1 MTRLVVIWLVLS
13 VEAHVTTSDRASFLF
28 SQFNKQVSMKDIFSR
43 SLQTTIIFLILG
55 GILALA
61 LSGFFSGTGRVTDSF
76 VAVQYWFSTRYQAI
90 QDFIAAPRDITTL
103 RARNAELEAQ
113 VSQLQTQVI
122 ELQQRVNETEIL
134 AALVDF
140 SRSSPESTYKA
151 AAVIGRDPSPF
162 LHYVIINRGSNAGIR
177 RGMPVVT
184 NQGLVGRVDGVISD
198 AARVQL
204 ITDPASLVNVHLQ
217 NANTDAILNGS
228 VTGDVSLD
236 FISQDVNVEAGDL
249 ILTSGLGGGY
259 PPDLIIG
266 QIVNVRSLD
275 YELFQQATV
284 QPSVDFSRLSIVLVI
299 TNFRPVDISPLV
311 PNTTP

>member
-1 MTRLVVIWLVLS
+1 
-13 VEAHVTTSDRASFLF
+13 
-28 SQFNKQVSMKDIFSR
+28 MKDLFSR
-43 SLQTTIIFLILG
+43 SLQTTIIFLIVG

-61 LSGFFSGTGRVTDSF
+61 LSGFFSGTSRITGSL

-90 QDFIAAPRDITTL
+90 QDFMAAPRDITTL
-103 RARNAELEAQ
+103 RTRNAELEAQ

-122 ELQQRVNETEIL
+122 ELQQRVNETDIL

-162 LHYVIINRGSNAGIR
+162 LHYIIINRGSNDGIR

-184 NQGLVGRVDGVISD
+184 NQGLVGRVDAVISD
-198 AARVQL
+198 AARVLL
-204 ITDPASLVNVHLQ
+204 ITDPASLVNVYLQ
-217 NANTDAILNGS
+217 NANTDAVLSGS

-236 FISQDVNVEAGDL
+236 FIPQDVDVQAGDL

-259 PPDLIIG
+259 PPDLIVG
-266 QIVNVRSLD
+266 QTVNVRSLD

-284 QPSVDFSRLSIVLVI
+284 QPSVEFSRLAIVLVI

-311 PNTTP
+311 PETTP

>member
-1 MTRLVVIWLVLS
+1 M
-13 VEAHVTTSDRASFLF
+13 
-28 SQFNKQVSMKDIFSR
+28 NSR
-43 SLQTTIIFLILG
+43 SLQTTIIFLVLG
-55 GILALA
+55 GVLALA
-61 LSGFFSGTGRVTDSF
+61 LGGFFGSASRQFAS
-76 VAVQYWFSTRYQAI
+76 ALIEVQTWFSSRFLGV
-90 QDFIAAPRDITTL
+90 QDFITAPRDIVSL

-113 VSQLQTQVI
+113 VSQLQAQVI

-140 SRSSPESTYKA
+140 SRSNPESAYKA

-162 LHYVIINRGSNAGIR
+162 LHYIIINRGSNEGIR

-184 NQGLVGRVDGVISD
+184 NQGLVGRVDAVIAD

-204 ITDPASLVNVHLQ
+204 ITDPASSVNVYLQ
-217 NANTDAILNGS
+217 NADTSAVLYGS

-236 FISQDVNVEAGDL
+236 LISPNAVVEPGDL

-259 PPDLIIG
+259 PADLIIG
-266 QIVNVRSLD
+266 QVVTVRSLEF
-275 YELFQQATV
+275 ELFQQATV
-284 QPSVDFSRLSIVLVI
+284 QLAVDLSRLEIVLVI

-311 PNTTP
+311 PQPSP